1 MEKVTFD
8 QRLKGNK
15 GAIHESVWGRGR
27 ALRVGNSSCKDPEAL
42 EEACV
47 TGVEC

>member
-1 MEKVTFD
+1 MEKVTFE

-27 ALRVGNSSCKDPEAL
+27 ALRVRQQLVQRP
-42 EEACV
+42 
-47 TGVEC
+47 